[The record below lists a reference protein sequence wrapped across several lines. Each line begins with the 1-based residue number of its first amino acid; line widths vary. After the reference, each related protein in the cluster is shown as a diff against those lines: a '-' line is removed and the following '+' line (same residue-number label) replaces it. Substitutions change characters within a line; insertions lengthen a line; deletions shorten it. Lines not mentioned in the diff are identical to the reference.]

1 MKVTLRKHSKR
12 IFSFIVYFCVIAS
25 FLAFPAF
32 AKVIDYNDYISNV
45 SVDGDN
51 DIITVCLP
59 GDDMTKWEFKSKNGS
74 QLFNTFYGQI
84 TPTLGFPE
92 LKVYRLIYYPIDSRD
107 LIDITQIPQ
116 DTVVNTSI
124 SIESEYD
131 IQISSA
137 EISVQYYDDNETLLA
152 TNIFKNSSFNP
163 TSGDPLTFSFNL
175 SRPDGAKYIRIR
187 YWLND
192 CNLIGSVR
200 FLAGDL
206 YFTMSIN
213 SLLRLQQETGR
224 TNKLLEQVLD
234 SLNQDSGGA
243 AQDFQDSI
251 ANQDQQLD
259 QMVGI
264 MDSIERPDA
273 GSINVSID
281 DYVSQN
287 DIAAF
292 SPLLTSVF
300 NCPLILEMLLMVLT
314 FALVAYVLFG
324 KRD

>member
-1 MKVTLRKHSKR
+1 MKVKIHNLAIR
-12 IFSFIVYFCVIAS
+12 IFPIAVSFCLIVS
-25 FLAFPAF
+25 FLVYPAF

-45 SVDGDN
+45 SVNGDN
-51 DIITVCLP
+51 DIVTVCLP
-59 GDDMTKWEFKSKNGS
+59 ADDMTKWEFKSKDGK
-74 QLFNTFYGQI
+74 QLFNTFYGQN
-84 TPTLGFPE
+84 TPSLSFPE
-92 LKVYRLIYYPIDSRD
+92 LKVYRIIYYPIDFRD

-137 EISVQYYDDNETLLA
+137 EISVQYYDDNATLL
-152 TNIFKNSSFNP
+152 TTKIFKNSSFNP
-163 TSGDPLTFSFNL
+163 TTGDPLTFSFNL

-187 YWLND
+187 YWFND
-192 CNLIGSVR
+192 CNLIGMVR

-234 SLNQDSGGA
+234 SLNQNSDGA

-251 ANQDQQLD
+251 VNQDQQLD
-259 QMVGI
+259 QMAGI
-264 MDSIERPDA
+264 MDSIDRPDA

-281 DYVSQN
+281 DYVSPSDMQN
-287 DIAAF
+287 VSSILSVLFQSDLFLSMLMI
-292 SPLLTSVF
+292 LLTMSV
-300 NCPLILEMLLMVLT
+300 
-314 FALVAYVLFG
+314 AAYVLFG
-324 KRD
+324 KRG